1 MSLPINLQRAIAIA
15 FLTTAVCVTASAQD
29 HSQSNAATPVDQ
41 SSSKTADKKALPLGV
56 DSNLPTLI
64 TLISIEEPWMFDQKP
79 KGVVKLSFTATVG
92 EGGVL
97 KDIAVKTEPSI
108 SWIERSALKYMPF
121 WVFKSAIN
129 DCQAV
134 DRPIKGYADIE
145 YTDSLRVR
153 WRLDLD
159 TMNFPSAEEL
169 KQHRLTLLG
178 VDAVTDL
185 EQSKG
190 NEVRLISGMGRKL
203 AYPMAGLRATG
214 IEKNVERA
222 TALVKFD
229 SATGKALSVSYLSAT
244 HKLFVDEKNRA
255 TMMTAQGNVERLKT
269 FNKPEVCVELDLSF
283 ALK

>member
-1 MSLPINLQRAIAIA
+1 MSLLINLQRAIAIA

-29 HSQSNAATPVDQ
+29 HSQSKAATPVDQ
-41 SSSKTADKKALPLGV
+41 SSSKTADKKAWPLGV

-64 TLISIEEPWMFDQKP
+64 TLISIDEPGMFDEKP
-79 KGVVKLSFTATVG
+79 KGIVKLSFTATVG

-108 SWIERSALKYMPF
+108 RWIERSALEYMPL

-129 DCQAV
+129 DCKAV
-134 DRPIKGYADIE
+134 DRPIKGFADIE

-153 WRLDLD
+153 WKLDLD

-169 KQHRLTLLG
+169 KKHRLTLLG

-190 NEVRLISGMGRKL
+190 NEVRLISGMGKQL
-203 AYPMAGLRATG
+203 AYPLAALRATG
-214 IEKNVERA
+214 NENVERA
-222 TALVKFD
+222 TMLVKFD

-255 TMMTAQGNVERLKT
+255 AMMTAQGNVEQLKT
-269 FNKPEVCVELDLSF
+269 YSKPEVCVET
-283 ALK
+283 ALRFSLK

>member
-108 SWIERSALKYMPF
+108 RWIERSALEYMPL

-129 DCQAV
+129 DCKAV
-134 DRPIKGYADIE
+134 DRPIKGFADIE

-153 WRLDLD
+153 WKLDLD

-169 KQHRLTLLG
+169 KKHRLTLLG

-190 NEVRLISGMGRKL
+190 NEVRLISGMGKQL
-203 AYPMAGLRATG
+203 AYPLAALRATG
-214 IEKNVERA
+214 NENVERA
-222 TALVKFD
+222 TMLVKFD

-255 TMMTAQGNVERLKT
+255 AMMTAQGNVEQLKT
-269 FNKPEVCVELDLSF
+269 YSKPEVCVET
-283 ALK
+283 ALRFSLK